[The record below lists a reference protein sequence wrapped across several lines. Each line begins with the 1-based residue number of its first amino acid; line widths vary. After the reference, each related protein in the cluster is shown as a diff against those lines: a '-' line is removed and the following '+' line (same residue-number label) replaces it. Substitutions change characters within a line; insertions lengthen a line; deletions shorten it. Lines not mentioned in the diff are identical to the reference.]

1 LTNGYLK
8 ESPTRKT
15 KIMNK
20 DKMTLKED
28 LKFILDEFNQCYE
41 HMRHYDNVKLS
52 LAKFGF
58 SFYSGIITISFVL
71 ERYFYIEK
79 SVNSVHLFLAGLLCF
94 SYLIGIMLIYMLLQN
109 RLYFVKVARQTNSIR
124 KVCLSQLNFDFKN
137 FLPTET
143 SKPHPLNLRSTH
155 ILLIL
160 LFILINSILVG
171 FALAFVLLYFGAP
184 SIIVIIAG
192 ILTFLGSITGLIF
205 FTKNRL
211 RKEEEI

>member
-1 LTNGYLK
+1 
-8 ESPTRKT
+8 
-15 KIMNK
+15 MNK
-20 DKMTLKED
+20 DKMTFKED

-79 SVNSVHLFLAGLLCF
+79 SVNSVHLFLAGLLCLA
-94 SYLIGIMLIYMLLQN
+94 YLIGIMLIYMLLQN

-124 KVCLSQLNFDFKN
+124 KACLCQLNFDFKN
-137 FLPTET
+137 FLPTDT
-143 SKPHPLNLRSTH
+143 SKPYPLNFRSTH

-160 LFILINSILVG
+160 LFILINSILIG
-171 FALAFVLLYFGAP
+171 FALPFGLLYFDTP
-184 SIIVIIAG
+184 SIIVIIVG
-192 ILTFLGSITGLIF
+192 VLTFLGSVIGLILF
-205 FTKNRL
+205 IKNRL
-211 RKEEEI
+211 SKGEEI

>member
-1 LTNGYLK
+1 
-8 ESPTRKT
+8 
-15 KIMNK
+15 
-20 DKMTLKED
+20 
-28 LKFILDEFNQCYE
+28 
-41 HMRHYDNVKLS
+41 MRHYDNVKLS

-58 SFYSGIITISFVL
+58 SFYSAIVTVSFVL

-79 SVNSVHLFLAGLLCF
+79 SIKSVHLFLAGLLCLA
-94 SYLIGIMLIYMLLQN
+94 YLIGIMLIYILLQN

-124 KVCLSQLNFDFKN
+124 KACVSQLNFDFKN

-143 SKPHPLNLRSTH
+143 SKPHPLNLKSTH
-155 ILLIL
+155 ILLIF

-192 ILTFLGSITGLIF
+192 ILTFLGSITGLIL

-211 RKEEEI
+211 SKEEEI